1 MGNRRLNRGKG
12 RKIPMS
18 FWLIL
23 IAAIVLMF
31 LIYLF
36 APIPAPFNKYVL
48 FYGIPLV
55 TAIGIFI
62 KWKFF

>member
-1 MGNRRLNRGKG
+1 MGSRRLNRGN
-12 RKIPMS
+12 RRRIPMS

-23 IAAIVLMF
+23 IIAIIVMF

-48 FYGIPLV
+48 FYGIPIV
-55 TAIGIFI
+55 TAVGIFI
-62 KWKFF
+62 KSKFF